1 MSTRREIRDYLNDI
15 LASIADIREF
25 TEGLSCIDF
34 ISDKKTH
41 LAVIRCLEIIGEAA
55 KKIPVDMRSQHPDL
69 PWIEV
74 TGMRDKLIHEYFG
87 VDLEIVW
94 TTVQCD
100 LALLETSVTE
110 IIKKL
115 N

>member
-15 LASIADIREF
+15 LESIANIREF
-25 TEGLSCIDF
+25 TTGITCPEF
-34 ISDKKTH
+34 IADKKTS

-55 KKIPVDMRSQHPDL
+55 KKIPADTRTEYPDL
-69 PWIEV
+69 PWAAV
-74 TGMRDKLIHEYFG
+74 AGMRDKLIHNYFG

-94 TTVQCD
+94 TTVVND
-100 LALLETSVTE
+100 LDLLETAVLAILEKT
-110 IIKKL
+110 

>member
-15 LASIADIREF
+15 LESIANIHEF
-25 TEGLSCIDF
+25 TTEISCPEF
-34 ISDKKTH
+34 IADKKTS

-55 KKIPVDMRSQHPDL
+55 KKIPADMRTQYPDL
-69 PWIEV
+69 PWAAIA
-74 TGMRDKLIHEYFG
+74 GMRDKLIHDYFG

-94 TTVQCD
+94 TTVTDD
-100 LALLETSVTE
+100 LALLEKSILE
-110 IIKKL
+110 ILKKT